1 MLCREY
7 LSSLASPT
15 TPIIMASALGDK
27 ISKCELGQLHPS
39 PYIYRQQLRNN
50 VTLFAKKFSKNL
62 IDPSI
67 LNENASNLYKK
78 AIEFTKYDN
87 TDSIHPIRLA
97 AAVLFSNGNID
108 ISWQM
113 KGLEYGCTLCPVAQ
127 LIHSM
132 EKYRVC
138 GICSDFKSNSNISTL
153 VNNNNNN
160 NSKDLIDNNIIKP
173 IMIVMVDQHG
183 ICHAPFAQCRSLLNE
198 YCYGEVEFI
207 VHNELSGIPELIKS
221 ISLSPSPPN
230 GKLLTHDDF
239 DISR

>member
-7 LSSLASPT
+7 LSALASPS
-15 TPIIMASALGDK
+15 TPIIMASANGDK
-27 ISKCELGQLHPS
+27 ISKCLLGQLHPS
-39 PYIYRQQLRNN
+39 PYIYRQQVRNN
-50 VTLFAKKFSKNL
+50 ITLFAKNFAKNL
-62 IDPSI
+62 IDPST

-87 TDSIHPIRLA
+87 TDNIHPIRLA

-108 ISWQM
+108 IAWQM

-138 GICSDFKSNSNISTL
+138 GTCRDFTSNNDISTFD
-153 VNNNNNN
+153 N
-160 NSKDLIDNNIIKP
+160 NSRIDLIDNNMIKP
-173 IMIVMVDQHG
+173 IMIAMVDQHG
-183 ICHAPFAQCRSLLNE
+183 ICHAPFAQCRALLNE
-198 YCYGEVEFI
+198 YYYGEVEFI
-207 VHNELSGIPELIKS
+207 VHNELNGIPELIKS
-221 ISLSPSPPN
+221 ISLSPPPPN

-239 DISR
+239 DKPY